1 MPLSCAALRHVEM
14 VPLPARSQL
23 WSHVRPGD
31 FIDGYAVTS
40 PLPLDRALETALA
53 MPGWAQHLLALRNL
67 LMRPFGLRSA
77 APDAGGS
84 LPFPITYRD
93 AGKPGDDTGGEV
105 LLGFD
110 DSHLNFR
117 IALLREGD
125 RLHMA
130 TWVHRNNLLGRL
142 YLAAVM
148 PFHRLIVRDAL
159 ARVAA
164 TR

>member
-1 MPLSCAALRHVEM
+1 MPLSCAALRHVEV

-77 APDAGGS
+77 AYEKIHSVPYLIHQHNR
-84 LPFPITYRD
+84 LPVYGVHHLQRASEGF
-93 AGKPGDDTGGEV
+93 
-105 LLGFD
+105 LLIE
-110 DSHLNFR
+110 S
-117 IALLREGD
+117 
-125 RLHMA
+125 
-130 TWVHRNNLLGRL
+130 
-142 YLAAVM
+142 
-148 PFHRLIVRDAL
+148 
-159 ARVAA
+159 
-164 TR
+164 

>member
-1 MPLSCAALRHVEM
+1 MSSLPCTALRNVAVE
-14 VPLPARSQL
+14 PLPARSHL

-40 PLPLDRALETALA
+40 ALPLDQALATALA
-53 MPGWAQHLLALRNL
+53 MPGWARRLLALRNT
-67 LMRPFGLRSA
+67 LMRPFGLRRA
-77 APDAGGS
+77 APDAEGR
-84 LPFPITYRD
+84 LPFPITYR
-93 AGKPGDDTGGEV
+93 GGDDTAGEI

-117 IALLREGD
+117 IALLREGE

-130 TWVHRNNLLGRL
+130 TWVQRNNLLGRL